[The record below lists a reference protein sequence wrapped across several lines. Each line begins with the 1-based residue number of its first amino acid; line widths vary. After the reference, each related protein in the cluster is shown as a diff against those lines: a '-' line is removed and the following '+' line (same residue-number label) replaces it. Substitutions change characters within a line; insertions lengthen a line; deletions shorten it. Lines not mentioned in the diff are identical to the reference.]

1 MKLLIV
7 TLGNLGSVMVADFI
21 ILSKQEYMIG
31 CGLGQGAE
39 CCRFLVAG
47 PEGLS
52 CARGTVFHDQLVARG
67 STMHAQRTP
76 TAAYPQC
83 QLHRCKC
90 GKGFD
95 TDGDG
100 DCPECHGEK

>member
-1 MKLLIV
+1 MAYEKFILL
-7 TLGNLGSVMVADFI
+7 T
-21 ILSKQEYMIG
+21 KQEYTIG
-31 CGLGQGAE
+31 CAAGQGAA

-47 PEGLS
+47 ADGIE
-52 CARGTVFHDQLVARG
+52 CARNTVFHDQLVARG
-67 STMHAQRTP
+67 DTMVAQRTP
-76 TAAYPQC
+76 TAPYPQC

-100 DCPECHGEK
+100 NCPECFRKKIA